1 MTRAILRFLPACL
14 LSVLLVG
21 SAARAEEEPK
31 EDSGRGTFFR
41 TSGFGAGSYFR
52 TDYDGGKVDNRTF
65 SRFAIGFDTKLGA
78 NIGDY
83 FSVYLYS
90 ALAINDFALA
100 EKFARWVFKDDG
112 YVLFKAMFL
121 MWFIPMAVF
130 ADSHAVVG
138 PGIAW
143 HVSPSAPSFYIE
155 AGGGFS
161 SMQSYADDSYIFG
174 FAVFSGLGMEIT
186 EDVGF
191 GVRVMWS
198 PPAFHSKWT
207 SNDDHIISLI
217 AVLEI

>member
-1 MTRAILRFLPACL
+1 M
-14 LSVLLVG
+14 
-21 SAARAEEEPK
+21 
-31 EDSGRGTFFR
+31 
-41 TSGFGAGSYFR
+41 
-52 TDYDGGKVDNRTF
+52 
-65 SRFAIGFDTKLGA
+65 
-78 NIGDY
+78 
-83 FSVYLYS
+83 YS

-112 YVLFKAMFL
+112 YALVKAVFL

-138 PGIAW
+138 PGFAW
-143 HVSPSAPSFYIE
+143 HVSPSAPSFYVE

-174 FAVFSGLGMEIT
+174 FAVFGGLGMEIT
-186 EDVGF
+186 EDIGF

>member
-1 MTRAILRFLPACL
+1 VILRFLPVCL
-14 LSVLLVG
+14 LAVLLFS
-21 SAARAEEEPK
+21 SAAEAEEEPK
-31 EDSGRGTFFR
+31 EDSGRSTFFR

-52 TDYDGGKVDNRTF
+52 TDYDGGDAHNQTF
-65 SRFAIGFDTKLGA
+65 ARFAIGFDTKLGF
-78 NIGDY
+78 NIGDH
-83 FSVYLYS
+83 FSVFLYS
-90 ALAINDFALA
+90 GVAINHYLLA

-143 HVSPSAPSFYIE
+143 HISPSAPSFYVE

-161 SMQSYADDSYIFG
+161 SLQSYVDDSYIFG
-174 FAVFSGLGMEIT
+174 FAVFGGVGLDIT
-186 EDVGF
+186 EDIGF
-191 GVRVMWS
+191 AVRVMWS
-198 PPAFHSKWT
+198 PPAFHSTWT
-207 SNDDHIISLI
+207 ASDDHIVSLI

>member
-1 MTRAILRFLPACL
+1 MRREILRFLPACL
-14 LSVLLVG
+14 LAVLLAG
-21 SAARAEEEPK
+21 TTATAEEEPK
-31 EDSGRGTFFR
+31 EDSSRSTFFR
-41 TSGFGAGSYFR
+41 TNGFGAGSYFR
-52 TDYDGGKVDNRTF
+52 TDYDGGDANNQTF
-65 SRFAIGFDTKLGA
+65 ARLALGFDTKLGF

-83 FSVYLYS
+83 FSLFLYS
-90 ALAINDFALA
+90 GVAINHYLLA

-138 PGIAW
+138 PGVAW
-143 HVSPSAPSFYIE
+143 HISPSAPSFYIE

-161 SMQSYADDSYIFG
+161 SLQSYVDETYIFG

-198 PPAFHSKWT
+198 PPAFHWT
-207 SNDDHIISLI
+207 WTASDDHIVSLI
-217 AVLEI
+217 VVLEI